1 MLMRNTTTCLFLL
14 LSLCPTLHSDTFL
27 VFGGK
32 TGWIG
37 KQVAT
42 LLQDGGHTVYCA
54 TSRLENRE
62 SIEKE
67 IQEIKPDFIINAAGV
82 TGRPNVDWC
91 EFHKQETLRGNILGT
106 LNLVDVAYLHNI
118 HVTNLASGCI
128 YNYDEQHPL
137 GSNKGYTEEDKPNF
151 TGSFYSYTKATVE
164 DLLAQY
170 PNVLTLR
177 LRMPI
182 SADLHP
188 RSLVTKLTH
197 YKKLVNIPN
206 SMSVLE
212 DLLPLIPLM
221 IERKLTGIYNF
232 VNPGTLSHNQIMEL
246 YKQYIDPSH
255 QYENFT
261 LEEQSKIL
269 AAPRSNCELSADKLL
284 KEFPNIP
291 HIQDSI
297 VKVFQEMQKNK

>member
-1 MLMRNTTTCLFLL
+1 MRNAPTCLFLL
-14 LSLCPTLHSDTFL
+14 LSLYSTLHCDTFL

-37 KQVAT
+37 KQIVT
-42 LLQDGGHTVYCA
+42 LLKEGGHTVHCA

-62 SIEKE
+62 SLEKE
-67 IQEIKPDFIINAAGV
+67 ILEIKPDFIINAAGV

-128 YNYDEQHPL
+128 YHYDEQHQS
-137 GSNKGYTEEDKPNF
+137 GSNKGFTEEDKPNF
-151 TGSFYSYTKATVE
+151 MGSFYSYTKATVE
-164 DLLAQY
+164 AMLGHY

-182 SADLHP
+182 SADLNP
-188 RSLVTKLTH
+188 RNLVSKLVS

-206 SMSVLE
+206 SMSVLQ

-261 LEEQSKIL
+261 VEEQSKIL
-269 AAPRSNCELSADKLL
+269 AAPRSNCELCADKLL

-291 HIQDSI
+291 HIQNSI
-297 VKVFQEMQKNK
+297 VKVFQEMQKTQQ